1 VFACGDVFV
10 PTSIALRK
18 NKKTKWQMG
27 RCMSNLKNLAF
38 VLVAVVAG
46 LNLVSFEV
54 EAQQITGNIRGTVL
68 DPSGAIVQAATV
80 TAKQI
85 ETGLTREVITDRQGE
100 YVLVELPIGHYQLE
114 VQAKGF
120 QQYLQQGISL
130 DVNETA
136 TIGIHL
142 RLGAETQQVEVNA
155 DAALVQNTVSSLGET
170 VMEHEILDL
179 PLDGRNF
186 SQLGLLQPGVV
197 PLTPGLLEA
206 GGPARENQAYAV
218 DGQRPESNNFMIDG
232 ADNESSVDGGF
243 VLKPPIDAIAEFK
256 ILSHNANAEF
266 GRNTGST
273 TNIVTRSGSNAFHG
287 AAWEFLRNDAMDSSD
302 YFTHG
307 VQPLKQNQFGATFG
321 GPIVKDKTFFFGY
334 YEGFRNRQGETVPA
348 TVPSVAERAGNFAE
362 LCTSIPGD
370 AFVGGLCT
378 NTTTNEPDFNGQLLN
393 FAMGP
398 APVPIPNNQLP
409 SIDPTATNVLPFFP
423 MPNVGENGFIATQTL
438 VENNDQFGLRLD
450 HYLSRA
456 DTLNFRYMFST
467 GPTTDPLSPV
477 GANVP
482 GFPVGEYNRAQNFV
496 AQETHIFSPTT
507 IGVARFSYLR
517 DTFLLDEHLN
527 HESPSDLG
535 FQYAPTLP
543 SAAGPPFIQVGGY
556 ASVGDPITGPRNTFQ
571 NTFDLSG
578 SLSWIHGRHELKFG
592 GGYRRDQINAL
603 QGIASNGF
611 FVFTTFPLSD
621 GFASFLSGAPV
632 VFLQGGGNFARE
644 IRDRAADA
652 YGQDTYKVNS
662 RVTLNLGLRY
672 ELPFPSTERH
682 NEVNLFVPGAQSRVL
697 PTAPAGL
704 LYPGDPGVPAGLI
717 PTQKTAFAPRF
728 GVAWDPRGDSKTVV
742 SVAYGIFY
750 EPFYTGEG
758 GPLQDPVS
766 SPPFLKTQQISPVNS
781 FANPFYTPNPFSQA
795 FPEPMT
801 LLVVARNLHLP
812 YAQDWNLNIQQS
824 LGQDWLLQLGYVGT
838 TGVRLPRFIEGN
850 PPAFVPGAVT
860 TGNGCTPTV
869 PCPIST
875 ENNVNQRR
883 LYSGCTL
890 ANPNNCVYSSVGEI
904 AGVANS
910 SYNALE
916 ASLRKRFNHGLS
928 FLASYTWSHSID
940 DVSSF
945 NITGSASQPVA
956 GENDLAQNPFDLAA
970 ERGRSMFDSHHRFVL
985 SYQWSLPFLQHSST
999 WYGRVLGNWQLNGIF
1014 TAMSGGPFTVFDS
1027 NDVSLQGQAPEIT
1040 GFSANRPNLV
1050 GNPNSGPRTPQEWF
1064 NKNAF
1069 QQLQPDPLGRFEVFG
1084 DEGRNVVQGPG
1095 YVNWDA
1101 SAFKNIRLT
1110 ESKELQFRGEL
1121 FNLLNHTNLRLPVSD
1136 IESPTFGQI
1145 QSDVSPRVIQVA
1157 LKFLF

>member
-1 VFACGDVFV
+1 MGKSMRSAKTLTLFLMALL
-10 PTSIALRK
+10 TSL
-18 NKKTKWQMG
+18 N
-27 RCMSNLKNLAF
+27 
-38 VLVAVVAG
+38 VAG
-46 LNLVSFEV
+46 
-54 EAQQITGNIRGTVL
+54 QQITGSIRGTVL
-68 DPSGAIVQAATV
+68 DPSGAIVQAASV

-85 ETGLTREVITDRQGE
+85 ETGLTRVALTDRQGE

-120 QQYLQQGISL
+120 QKYLQQGISL

-136 TIGIHL
+136 TVGIHL
-142 RLGAETQQVEVNA
+142 TLGSETQQVEVSAN
-155 DAALVQNTVSSLGET
+155 AALVQSTVSSLGQT
-170 VMEHEILDL
+170 VMEREILDL

-206 GGPARENQAYAV
+206 GGPARQNQAYAV

-256 ILSHNANAEF
+256 MLTHNADAEF

-273 TNIVTRSGSNAFHG
+273 TNIVTRSGSNSFHG
-287 AAWEFLRNDAMDSSD
+287 ALWEFFRNDAMDASD
-302 YFTHG
+302 YFTQS

-321 GPIVKDKTFFFGY
+321 GPIIKDKTFFFGY

-348 TVPSVAERAGNFAE
+348 TVPSLAERQGNFAE
-362 LCTSIPGD
+362 LCTSGFTNGFCNDPSPADGQQLYNFLTGD
-370 AFVGGLCT
+370 
-378 NTTTNEPDFNGQLLN
+378 
-393 FAMGP
+393 
-398 APVPIPNNQLP
+398 PVPNNQLTY
-409 SIDPTATNVLPFFP
+409 IDPIAKNVLPFFP
-423 MPNVGENGFIATQTL
+423 LPNTGTNGFIATQTL
-438 VENNDQFGLRLD
+438 SENNDQFGVRLD
-450 HYLSRA
+450 HYLSRV
-456 DTLNFRYMFST
+456 DTLNFRYMYSS

-482 GFPVGEYNRAQNFV
+482 GFPVGEDDRAQNFV
-496 AQETHIFSPTT
+496 AQETHVFSPNTD
-507 IGVARFSYLR
+507 GVARFSFLR
-517 DTFLLDEHLN
+517 NKFLLDEHLN
-527 HESPSDLG
+527 HESPADLG
-535 FQYAPTLP
+535 FQYDPTLP

-556 ASVGDPITGPRNTFQ
+556 ASVGDPITGPRNTYQ

-592 GGYRRDQINAL
+592 GGYRREQINAL

-611 FVFTTFPLSD
+611 FVFADFPYSD
-621 GFASFLSGAPV
+621 GFASFLSGNPV
-632 VFLQGGGNFARE
+632 VFLQGGGNFSRE
-644 IRDRAADA
+644 IRDRAIDA
-652 YGQDTYKVNS
+652 YGQDTYKVTS
-662 RVTLNLGLRY
+662 RLTLNLGLRY
-672 ELPFPSTERH
+672 ELPFPTTERH
-682 NEVNLFVPGAQSRVL
+682 NEVNLFVPGAQSRVV
-697 PTAPAGL
+697 PNAPAGL

-717 PTQKTAFAPRF
+717 ATQKTAFAPRF
-728 GVAWDPRGDSKTVV
+728 GLAWDPRHDSKTVV

-750 EPFYTGEG
+750 EPYYTGEG

-766 SPPFLKTQQISPVNS
+766 SPPYLKTLQLSPPFLNT
-781 FANPFYTPNPFSQA
+781 FANPYTTSNPFAQA

-801 LLVVARNLHLP
+801 LLVTARNLHLP

-824 LGQDWLLQLGYVGT
+824 LGQDWLYQIGYVGT

-850 PPAFVPGAVT
+850 PPAFIPGVDS
-860 TGNGCTPTV
+860 TGAPLSN
-869 PCPIST
+869 

-890 ANPNNCVYSSVGEI
+890 AQPNNCVYSSVGEI
-904 AGVANS
+904 ASIANS
-910 SYNALE
+910 SYNALQT
-916 ASLRKRFNHGLS
+916 SLRKRFSYGLS

-970 ERGRSMFDSHHRFVL
+970 ERGPSMFDSRNRFVL
-985 SYQWSLPFLQHSST
+985 SYEWSIPFLQHSSE
-999 WYGRVLGNWQLNGIF
+999 WYGKILGNWQLNGIF
-1014 TAMSGGPFTVFDS
+1014 TAMSGTPFTVFDS
-1027 NDVSLQGQAPEIT
+1027 NDVSLQGQAPEIS
-1040 GFSANRPNLV
+1040 GFSSNRPNV
-1050 GNPNSGPRTPQEWF
+1050 IGNPNSGPRTVAEWF
-1064 NKNAF
+1064 NVSAF
-1069 QQLQPDPLGRFEVFG
+1069 QKLEPDPLGRFEVFG
-1084 DEGRNVVQGPG
+1084 DEGRNAVVGPG
-1095 YVNWDA
+1095 YVDWDF
-1101 SAFKNIRLT
+1101 SAFKNIPLT
-1110 ESKELQFRGEL
+1110 ETKELQLRGEL
-1121 FNLLNHTNLRLPVSD
+1121 FNFLNHTNFRLPVSD

-1145 QSDVSPRVIQVA
+1145 QSDVGPRVIQVA

>member
-1 VFACGDVFV
+1 MPSAKTLTLFLLALF
-10 PTSIALRK
+10 TSL
-18 NKKTKWQMG
+18 N
-27 RCMSNLKNLAF
+27 
-38 VLVAVVAG
+38 VA
-46 LNLVSFEV
+46 
-54 EAQQITGNIRGTVL
+54 AQQITANIRGTVV
-68 DPSGAIVQAATV
+68 DPSGATVEAATV
-80 TAKQI
+80 TAQQV
-85 ETGLTREVITDRQGE
+85 ETGLTRIAITDRQGE
-100 YVLVELPIGHYQLE
+100 YVLIELPIGHYQLE
-114 VQAKGF
+114 VRAKGF
-120 QQYLQQGISL
+120 QTYLQQGISL
-130 DVNETA
+130 DVNQTA
-136 TIGIHL
+136 TVGIHL
-142 RLGAETQQVEVNA
+142 KLGSETQQVEVSAN
-155 DAALVQNTVSSLGET
+155 AALVQSTVSSLGET

-197 PLTPGLLEA
+197 PLTPGLLDA
-206 GGPARENQAYAV
+206 GGPARQNQGYAV

-232 ADNESSVDGGF
+232 ADNVSSVDGGF

-273 TNIVTRSGSNAFHG
+273 TNIVTRSGSNSFHG
-287 AAWEFLRNDAMDSSD
+287 ATWEFLRNDAMDSSD
-302 YFTHG
+302 YFTQS
-307 VQPLKQNQFGATFG
+307 VQPLKQNQFGASFG
-321 GPIVKDKTFFFGY
+321 GPMVKDKTFFFGY

-348 TVPSVAERAGNFAE
+348 TVASSAETQGNFGE

-370 AFVGGLCT
+370 AFVGGVCT
-378 NTTTNEPDFNGQLLN
+378 NTQTNAADPNGQLT
-393 FAMGP
+393 FFGT
-398 APVPIPNNQLP
+398 PVPNNQMTIFTP
-409 SIDPTATNVLPFFP
+409 IDPTAANVLPLFP
-423 MPNVGENGFIATQTL
+423 LPNVGENGFTATQTL
-438 VENNDQFGLRLD
+438 SANTDQFGLRVD

-456 DTLNFRYMFST
+456 DTLNFRYMFSA
-467 GPTTDPLSPV
+467 GPTTDPLSPI

-482 GFPVGEYNRAQNFV
+482 GFPVGEDDRAQNLV
-496 AQETHIFSPTT
+496 AQETHIFSPSI

-517 DTFLLDEHLN
+517 NKFLLDEHLN
-527 HESPSDLG
+527 HESPASLG

-543 SAAGPPFIQVGGY
+543 SADGPPFIQIGGY

-603 QGIASNGF
+603 QGIATNGF
-611 FVFTTFPLSD
+611 FVFAGIPSFEDFIYND
-621 GFASFLSGAPV
+621 GFANFLSGNPV

-644 IRDRAADA
+644 IRDRALDA
-652 YGQDTYKVNS
+652 YAQDTYKINS
-662 RVTLNLGLRY
+662 RLTLNMGLRY
-672 ELPFPSTERH
+672 ELPFPATERH
-682 NEVNLFVPGAQSRVL
+682 NEVNLFVPGAQSQVL
-697 PTAPAGL
+697 PNAPAGL

-717 PTQKTAFAPRF
+717 ATQKTAFAPRF
-728 GVAWDPRGDSKTVV
+728 GVAWDPRGNSKMLV
-742 SVAYGIFY
+742 SAAYGIFY
-750 EPFYTGEG
+750 EPFYNGEG

-766 SPPFLKTQQISPVNS
+766 APPYLKTEQISFPVNS
-781 FANPFYTPNPFSQA
+781 FANPFYTPNPFGVP

-801 LLVVARNLHLP
+801 LLVDARNLHLP
-812 YAQDWNLNIQQS
+812 YAQDWNLNIQRS
-824 LGQDWLLQLGYVGT
+824 FGQDWLLQVGYVGT
-838 TGVRLPRFIEGN
+838 MGVRLPRFIEGN
-850 PPAFVPGAVT
+850 PPVFISGAVT
-860 TGNGCTPTV
+860 TGSCAPPNL
-869 PCPIST
+869 PCPISN

-890 ANPNNCVYSSVGEI
+890 ASPNNCIYSSVGEI
-904 AGVANS
+904 AGIANS

-916 ASLRKRFNHGLS
+916 ASLRKRFSHGLS
-928 FLASYTWSHSID
+928 FLASYTWSHAID

-945 NITGSASQPVA
+945 NITGSAAHPDA
-956 GENDLAQNPFDLAA
+956 GENDLAQDPFDLAA
-970 ERGRSMFDSHHRFVL
+970 ERGRSMFDSHQRFVL
-985 SYQWSLPFLQHSST
+985 SYQWSLPFLQHSNT
-999 WYGRVLGNWQLNGIF
+999 WYGHIFGDWQLNGIM

-1027 NDVSLQGQAPEIT
+1027 NDVSVQGQAPEIT

-1064 NKNAF
+1064 NVKAF

-1121 FNLLNHTNLRLPVSD
+1121 FNVLNHTNFRLPVSD

-1145 QSDVSPRVIQVA
+1145 QQDVGPRVIQVA
-1157 LKFLF
+1157 LKLLF

>member
-1 VFACGDVFV
+1 MPGAKTLTLFLMALL
-10 PTSIALRK
+10 TSL
-18 NKKTKWQMG
+18 N
-27 RCMSNLKNLAF
+27 
-38 VLVAVVAG
+38 VA
-46 LNLVSFEV
+46 
-54 EAQQITGNIRGTVL
+54 AQQITASIRGTVV

-80 TAKQI
+80 TAKQT
-85 ETGLTREVITDRQGE
+85 ETGLTRAAVTDRQGE
-100 YVLVELPIGHYQLE
+100 YMLVELPIGHYQLE
-114 VQAKGF
+114 IQAKGF
-120 QQYLQQGISL
+120 QKYLQQGISL
-130 DVNETA
+130 DVDETA
-136 TIGIHL
+136 TVRIHL
-142 RLGAETQQVEVNA
+142 KLGSETQQVEVSA
-155 DAALVQNTVSSLGET
+155 DAALVQSTVSSLGQT

-206 GGPARENQAYAV
+206 GGPARQNQAYAV
-218 DGQRPESNNFMIDG
+218 DGQRPESNNFLIDG
-232 ADNESSVDGGF
+232 ADNVSSVDGGF

-273 TNIVTRSGSNAFHG
+273 TNIVTRSGSNSFHG

-302 YFTHG
+302 YFTQS

-348 TVPSVAERAGNFAE
+348 TVPSAAERQGNFGEQCA
-362 LCTSIPGD
+362 LPATFNSS
-370 AFVGGLCT
+370 GLCS
-378 NTTTNEPDFNGQLLN
+378 NAQEQLTL
-393 FAMGP
+393 FGT
-398 APVPIPNNQLP
+398 PVPFNQMTLFTP
-409 SIDPTATNVLPFFP
+409 IDPTAANVLPFFP
-423 MPNVGENGFIATQTL
+423 LPNVGENGFIATQTL
-438 VENNDQFGLRLD
+438 SENNDQFGLRLD

-456 DTLNFRYMFST
+456 DTLNFRYMYSS

-482 GFPVGEYNRAQNFV
+482 GFPVGEYERAQNFV

-517 DTFLLDEHLN
+517 NTFLLDQHLN
-527 HESPSDLG
+527 HESPADLG
-535 FQYAPTLP
+535 FEYAPTLP

-603 QGIASNGF
+603 QGIATNGF
-611 FVFTTFPLSD
+611 FVFAGIPSFEDFLFND
-621 GFASFLSGAPV
+621 GFANYLSGNPV

-644 IRDRAADA
+644 IRDRALDA

-662 RVTLNLGLRY
+662 RLTLNLGLRY
-672 ELPFPSTERH
+672 ELPFPSTENN
-682 NEVNLFVPGAQSRVL
+682 NEVNLFVPGAQSRVI
-697 PTAPAGL
+697 PNAPAGL

-717 PTQKTAFAPRF
+717 PTQKTAFAPRV
-728 GVAWDPRGDSKTVV
+728 GLAWDPLGDSKTVV
-742 SVAYGIFY
+742 SAAYGIFY
-750 EPFYTGEG
+750 EPYYTGEG

-766 SPPFLKTQQISPVNS
+766 APPYLKTLQLGFPINS
-781 FANPFYTPNPFSQA
+781 FGNPFFAPDPFGVP

-801 LLVVARNLHLP
+801 LLVVSRNLHLP
-812 YAQDWNLNIQQS
+812 YAQDWNLNIQRS
-824 LGQDWLLQLGYVGT
+824 FGEDWLLQVGYVGT

-850 PPAFVPGAVT
+850 PAVYIPGVDGG
-860 TGNGCTPTV
+860 GN
-869 PCPIST
+869 PIST

-890 ANPNNCVYSSVGEI
+890 AQPNNCVYGSVGEI
-904 AGVANS
+904 ASISNS

-916 ASLRKRFNHGLS
+916 ASLRKRFSHGLS

-970 ERGRSMFDSHHRFVL
+970 ERGPSMFDARHRLVL
-985 SYQWSLPFLQHSST
+985 SYQWSLPFLRHTSN
-999 WYGRVLGNWQLNGIF
+999 WYGKVLGNWQWNGIF
-1014 TAMSGGPFTVFDS
+1014 TAMSGTPFTVFDS
-1027 NDVSLQGQAPEIT
+1027 NDVSLQGQAPEIS
-1040 GFSANRPNLV
+1040 GFSSNRPNVV
-1050 GNPNSGPRTPQEWF
+1050 GNPNSGPRTAAEWF
-1064 NKNAF
+1064 KVSAF
-1069 QQLQPDPLGRFEVFG
+1069 QQIIQDPNSPVEQFG
-1084 DEGRNVVQGPG
+1084 DEGRNAVVGPR
-1095 YVNWDA
+1095 YVNWDF

-1121 FNLLNHTNLRLPVSD
+1121 FNLLNHTNFRLPVSD

>member
-1 VFACGDVFV
+1 
-10 PTSIALRK
+10 
-18 NKKTKWQMG
+18 MG
-27 RCMSNLKNLAF
+27 RSMPGAKTLMLF
-38 VLVAVVAG
+38 LMTLLTG
-46 LNLVSFEV
+46 LNAA
-54 EAQQITGNIRGTVL
+54 AQQITGSIRGTVL

-80 TAKQI
+80 TARQT
-85 ETGLTREVITDRQGE
+85 ETGLTRSAVTDRQGE

-114 VQAKGF
+114 VHAQGF
-120 QQYLQQGISL
+120 QKYLQQGISL

-136 TIGIHL
+136 TVGIHL
-142 RLGAETQQVEVNA
+142 KLGSETQQVEVSA
-155 DAALVQNTVSSLGET
+155 DAALVQSTVSSLGQT
-170 VMEHEILDL
+170 VLEHEILDL

-206 GGPARENQAYAV
+206 GGPARQNQAYAV

-232 ADNESSVDGGF
+232 ADNVSSVDGGF

-334 YEGFRNRQGETVPA
+334 YEGFRNRQGESVPA
-348 TVPSVAERAGNFAE
+348 TVPSAAERQGNFGE
-362 LCTSIPGD
+362 QCTSIPGD
-370 AFVGGLCT
+370 AFVGGICT
-378 NTTTNEPDFNGQLLN
+378 NTTTNAPDFNGQLLN

-409 SIDPTATNVLPFFP
+409 SIDPTAANVLPFFP
-423 MPNVGENGFIATQTL
+423 LPNVGTNGFIATQTL
-438 VENNDQFGLRLD
+438 SENNDQFGFRLD

-456 DTLNFRYMFST
+456 DTLNFRYMYSS

-482 GFPVGEYNRAQNFV
+482 GFPVGEYDRAQNSV

-507 IGVARFSYLR
+507 IGVARFSFLR
-517 DTFLLDEHLN
+517 NTFLLDEHLN

-543 SAAGPPFIQVGGY
+543 LAAGPPFIQVGGY
-556 ASVGDPITGPRNTFQ
+556 ASVGDPITGPRNTYQ

-578 SLSWIHGRHELKFG
+578 SLSWIRGRHEFKFG

-603 QGIASNGF
+603 QGIATNGF
-611 FVFTTFPLSD
+611 FVFEGIPSFESFIYND
-621 GFASFLSGAPV
+621 GFANFLSGNPV

-644 IRDRAADA
+644 IRDRALDA
-652 YGQDTYKVNS
+652 YGQDTYKVTP

-672 ELPFPSTERH
+672 ELPFPSTERN

-697 PTAPAGL
+697 PNAPAGL
-704 LYPGDPGVPAGLI
+704 LYPGAPGVPAGLI
-717 PTQKTAFAPRF
+717 PTQKTAFAPRA
-728 GVAWDPRGDSKTVV
+728 GVAWDMLGNGKTVITA
-742 SVAYGIFY
+742 AYGIFY
-750 EPFYTGEG
+750 EPYYTGEG

-766 SPPFLKTQQISPVNS
+766 SPPYLKTQQISFPVNS
-781 FANPFYTPNPFSQA
+781 FANPFYTPDPFSQD
-795 FPEPMT
+795 FPVPIT
-801 LLVVARNLHLP
+801 LLVVARDLHLP
-812 YAQDWNLNIQQS
+812 YAQDWNLNIQRS
-824 LGQDWLLQLGYVGT
+824 IGANWLFQVGYVGT

-850 PPAFVPGAVT
+850 PPVFVPGVDT
-860 TGNGCTPTV
+860 TSPGCTAAT

-890 ANPNNCVYSSVGEI
+890 ANPNNCIYSSVGEI
-904 AGVANS
+904 ASIANS
-910 SYNALE
+910 SYNSLE
-916 ASLRKRFNHGLS
+916 TSLRKRFSHGLS
-928 FLASYTWSHSID
+928 FLASYTCSHSID

-985 SYQWSLPFLQHSST
+985 SYQWILPFLQHSTS
-999 WYGRVLGNWQLNGIF
+999 WYGHVLGNWQLNGIM

-1040 GFSANRPNLV
+1040 GFSANRPNLI

-1064 NKNAF
+1064 NVGAF

-1084 DEGRNVVQGPG
+1084 DEGRNVVDGPG

-1121 FNLLNHTNLRLPVSD
+1121 FNLLNHTNFRLPVSD